1 MTAKIANSITVFC
14 LLAALY
20 AFAVAALPYVL
31 PHANPVVQA
40 HRLAVSIPVRGL
52 MASDSLRR
60 RYEAQR
66 GNRGV
71 TWLSLGPLG
80 RSFFV
85 FSPTQRGNVG
95 ANRTRRARPPGG

>member
-40 HRLAVSIPVRGL
+40 HRLAKLPPAGL
-52 MASDSLRR
+52 I
-60 RYEAQR
+60 
-66 GNRGV
+66 
-71 TWLSLGPLG
+71 
-80 RSFFV
+80 
-85 FSPTQRGNVG
+85 VG
-95 ANRTRRARPPGG
+95 AIYLGVAFAFPKVHRSYYSE